1 MLQGEKNMEPNKVS
15 TFKSKLELEASE
27 ILSQLSEVLQKH
39 EILNVE
45 VPLEVEVK
53 IRVVL
58 QKLVVV

>member
-1 MLQGEKNMEPNKVS
+1 MEPNKVS